1 MPAFNASPFTEREIE
16 VLDLLADPTQLTL
29 DEIAERLV
37 ITRNT
42 LKTHLKHIYEKL
54 SVSTRPEAVRRWR
67 KITLSG

>member
-1 MPAFNASPFTEREIE
+1 MPAFNASRFTEREIE
-16 VLDLLADPTQLTL
+16 VLDLLADPAQLTL

-54 SVSTRPEAVRRWR
+54 GVSTRPEAVRRWR